1 MVKISGFGMCI
12 VMDVSLQNR
21 HFKLD
26 DSALNYCTRICGIFG
41 HANKGGAIS
50 EFERPLETGFE

>member
-1 MVKISGFGMCI
+1 MCI